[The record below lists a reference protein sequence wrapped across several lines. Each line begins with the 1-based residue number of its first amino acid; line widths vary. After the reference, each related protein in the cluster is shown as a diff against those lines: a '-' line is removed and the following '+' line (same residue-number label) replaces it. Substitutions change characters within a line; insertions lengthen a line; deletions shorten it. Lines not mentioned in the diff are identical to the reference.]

1 MLSKYN
7 EILNEVI
14 NRKLGK
20 SINLLKKNLEL
31 LPPSIFNE
39 QLYQIEKDYD
49 LMLSFYQQGYSDN
62 HRDSLYLSL
71 LQRLACLINN
81 IHLNQTIENNSSLRN
96 RKNKVDKFSCD
107 FDKIEAHLSDFIA
120 ERTILDLDE
129 EINNN
134 ARKQEIFQS
143 HQDFMDNIFDTILLS
158 NIWTNEEYERWKRI
172 LLSPIIEHN
181 DSLLVI
187 SALFLANSQFFDVAK
202 FKLLLELSS
211 DDSVDQHISQRA
223 LVGWALTLNS
233 QITLYPDIVDDI
245 KEFCNQPKNVKQLV
259 ELQKQM
265 YYCLNAEKDNEE
277 IQRDIMPDLIRNSN
291 INITR
296 FGIEE
301 KDENSID
308 EILGNKSDDEAIDK
322 VEQSMKKMFDMQKA
336 GSDIYFG
343 GFSQMKRFS
352 FFYKTSNW
360 FVPFYIQHPDIQQA
374 VQQIG
379 NENFTNVLL
388 NNSAFCDS
396 DKYSFVLAVSS
407 IINRLPNNIREM
419 LGNDGIFELQKTEN
433 DAQSATYIR
442 RMYLQDLYRFFKV
455 YTNKSLLKN
464 PFSCQH
470 GRAHSALFVDYDI
483 FRDTE
488 LYKSLTEIGAFL
500 LKQTYYEDLQHLLDA
515 IGNDKHIDA
524 VLLKSKCLIINKD
537 YHNVI
542 KILNS
547 LDSKQHDNKEVL
559 QLLAKSYTAV
569 KRFEEAASCYEKL
582 LSDSP
587 ENLNLSLKYCLVLG
601 HTPDRMKSLDILYK
615 LSFEHADNISVLR
628 VLAWNL
634 LLTGKLEQ
642 ARVEFTR
649 LLSDSQHNASDLF
662 NAGYFYWLTGDTN
675 KAIESFKDCFKATQQ
690 EALYDSIKKQFY
702 DDIEVLNYNRV
713 SDNEIN
719 MMIDCICYR

>member
-1 MLSKYN
+1 MPSKYN

-81 IHLNQTIENNSSLRN
+81 IHLNQTIEDNSSLRN

-524 VLLKSKCLIINKD
+524 VLIKSKCLIINKD

-601 HTPDRMKSLDILYK
+601 YTPDRMKSLDILYK

-649 LLSDSQHNASDLF
+649 LLSDSQHNTSDLF

-675 KAIESFKDCFKATQQ
+675 KAVELFKDYYKTKPQ
-690 EALYDSIKKQFY
+690 ELLYDSIKKQFY

>member
-158 NIWTNEEYERWKRI
+158 NIWTNEEYERCKRI

-433 DAQSATYIR
+433 NAQSATYIR

-547 LDSKQHDNKEVL
+547 LDSKHSNNKEVL

-649 LLSDSQHNASDLF
+649 LLSDSQHNTSDLF

-675 KAIESFKDCFKATQQ
+675 KAIESFKDCFKATPQ